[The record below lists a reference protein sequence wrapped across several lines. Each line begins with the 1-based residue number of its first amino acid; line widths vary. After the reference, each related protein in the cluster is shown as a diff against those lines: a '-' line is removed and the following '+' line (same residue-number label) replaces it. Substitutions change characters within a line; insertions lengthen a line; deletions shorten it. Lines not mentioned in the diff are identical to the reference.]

1 MHRAPEPL
9 GRVAYFSRAGT
20 KVGYGG
26 RRRPTHGG
34 GNTDRRRAQCATFWV
49 NGHYVPPLS
58 LVRCVSAVRYVF
70 LRGCV
75 LQTCFFAVSV
85 RSRSQLVVSP
95 FFLSPL
101 CVAACSPGDARH
113 AEGLWPCAPR
123 RVLCNPC
130 CGLCIRGRPDC
141 GNLVSASSSPM
152 TASSI
157 PQVLGPRVQGASRH
171 ARLSASPVA
180 ADLPPCTT
188 HSSNL
193 PSCPCHLCGLFICI
207 RV

>member
-101 CVAACSPGDARH
+101 CVAACRRIVASTARSVQSL
-113 AEGLWPCAPR
+113 LWSLYSREARLWKSCFRKLIPDDCKF
-123 RVLCNPC
+123 NP
-130 CGLCIRGRPDC
+130 
-141 GNLVSASSSPM
+141 
-152 TASSI
+152 T
-157 PQVLGPRVQGASRH
+157 GPRPQGSGSVPPRPSLSVASCSRP
-171 ARLSASPVA
+171 ASMHHTFLQFA
-180 ADLPPCTT
+180 FLPM
-188 HSSNL
+188 
-193 PSCPCHLCGLFICI
+193 PSLWIVYLH
-207 RV
+207 